1 MTSGLYSVNRKLPGF
16 RRIDSDVESRTQSH
30 TPFPHVTHRCIAMSS
45 PAVVAPRSLA
55 RPVTRRDAPK
65 TRRRAHPTHRAS
77 APTGGIASP
86 EASTLR
92 DELLALLGEG
102 GEGEQRMARFVDRSR
117 LEQLVDQLEA
127 VNPTPKP
134 FESEA
139 SMRLLLNE
147 WQLVTTF
154 KPGTGDVRFTDP
166 ESWRKYI
173 FDQGPSPV
181 QSLVVG
187 AGTVDNVFQV
197 LQDPRGSPENGA
209 KWRNVV
215 SFF

>member
-1 MTSGLYSVNRKLPGF
+1 
-16 RRIDSDVESRTQSH
+16 
-30 TPFPHVTHRCIAMSS
+30 MSS

-55 RPVTRRDAPK
+55 RPVTRRDAPQ
-65 TRRRAHPTHRAS
+65 TRRRAPSTHRAS
-77 APTGGIASP
+77 AHTGIASP

-127 VNPTPKP
+127 VNPTQKP
-134 FESEA
+134 FETEA

-197 LQDPRGSPENGA
+197 LEDPRGSPENGS
-209 KWRNVV
+209 KWV
-215 SFF
+215 SLFLYSYVQLV

>member
-1 MTSGLYSVNRKLPGF
+1 MYRDVVARGRRPAVPRAPGDPPRCTQNTS
-16 RRIDSDVESRTQSH
+16 SRTHHPS
-30 TPFPHVTHRCIAMSS
+30 
-45 PAVVAPRSLA
+45 
-55 RPVTRRDAPK
+55 RDAP
-65 TRRRAHPTHRAS
+65 T
-77 APTGGIASP
+77 GIASP
-86 EASTLR
+86 EATTLR

-197 LQDPRGSPENGA
+197 LEDPRGSPENGG

-215 SFF
+215 SLF